1 MANSVTGV
9 ITLNGNPTD
18 ARATLVNTD
27 TNTIVGSVTVTAL
40 SNGFAFGSLPAG
52 KYEVIIF
59 KSGYAPRVHGP
70 WVLDG
75 VPDSFVFRYWRLH
88 FTANNGDGS
97 YLSIPEIEMALTPGG
112 ADACAVATSSAA
124 PVLASSE
131 ANSSN
136 AAWMAFDGNLP
147 SNKWTSNRPPSVGVP
162 QWIRYDF
169 GAGNDKEIREV
180 RIAGPISGQLPMAP
194 KDFTVQGSSD
204 GSSWT
209 TVSTHTNITGWAVT
223 TYKTFAVQ

>member
-1 MANSVTGV
+1 MANSITGA

-18 ARATLVNTD
+18 ARVTLVNTA
-27 TNTIVGSVTVTAL
+27 TNTIVATTTVTAGA
-40 SNGFAFGSLPAG
+40 NGFSFPGLAAG
-52 KYEVIIF
+52 QYEIIVF
-59 KSGYAPRVHGP
+59 KLGYQPRVHGP

-75 VPDSFVFRYWRLH
+75 ISDSFVFRYWRIH
-88 FTANNGDGS
+88 CTANNGDGS
-97 YLSIPEIEMALTPGG
+97 YLSIPEIEMALTPSG

-147 SNKWTSNRPPSVGVP
+147 SNKWTSNGAPSVGVP

-180 RIAGPISGQLPMAP
+180 RIAGPISGQLSMAP
-194 KDFTVQGSSD
+194 KDFTIQGSAN

-223 TYKTFAVQ
+223 TYKTFSVQ